1 MNRYIS
7 LLPYWFL
14 NFTIGFG
21 WFTLSPIL
29 PDLSLHYAVGTA
41 AILLLIS
48 LYGYTM
54 VAFALLSGYL
64 SAKYSI
70 RISLMIS
77 ASLSVMGLIIRSI
90 SPDYAMLFLGQI
102 IAASAY
108 PLALGPV
115 GALAQSIDR
124 ERANTVVGVS
134 VGILFLGMSA
144 GALLTP
150 FLFSLLKDSIPG
162 IFLLDA
168 VLAIAALVILPLG
181 SSTYPREY
189 AGKSLR
195 GSFRAGMIKNWYV
208 GLIISAFSVMF
219 GGIASTALMKHNI
232 SESIALTYGG
242 AMSGLAFL
250 GSALGAIILPPMF
263 EKIRLIRAGMVIT
276 SALSLVSIIFL
287 TYFLAFAPVI
297 DALLASFF
305 MFGFFGNAFW
315 SMAMTSTTR
324 YVDDPAKA
332 GFSTSMYS
340 VATNLGVALVPTFF
354 GVFFLASPELGMII
368 TSVLVAAAFVF
379 SFFLI
384 VGQIGIKSPERT
396 AG

>member
-29 PDLSLHYAVGTA
+29 PDLSTHYAVGPA
-41 AILLLIS
+41 SILLLIS

-77 ASLSVMGLIIRSI
+77 ASLSVVGLIIRSI
-90 SPDYAMLFLGQI
+90 SPDYAVLFLGQI

-115 GALAQSIDR
+115 GALAQSINR

-150 FLFSLLKDSIPG
+150 YLFALLKDSISS

-181 SSTYPREY
+181 SRTYPREY
-189 AGKSLR
+189 AGRSLR
-195 GSFRAGMIKNWYV
+195 GSFRPGMIKNWYV

-219 GGIASTALMKHNI
+219 GGIASTALTNHHVSN
-232 SESIALTYGG
+232 ALAYGG

-250 GSALGAIILPPMF
+250 GSALGAIILPPLF
-263 EKIRLIRAGMVIT
+263 ERIRMIRAGMVIT
-276 SALSLVSIIFL
+276 SALSLVSILFL
-287 TYFLAFAPVI
+287 TYFLAFTSVI
-297 DALLASFF
+297 NVLLASFF

-324 YVDDPAKA
+324 YVEDPAKA

-340 VATNLGVALVPTFF
+340 VATNLGVALIPTFF
-354 GVFFLASPELGMII
+354 GVFFLSSPAYGMII
-368 TSVLVAAAFVF
+368 TSVLVAAAFIL

-384 VGQIGIKSPERT
+384 AGRITARSPEMT
-396 AG
+396 AS

>member
-29 PDLSLHYAVGTA
+29 PDLSTHYAVGVTS
-41 AILLLIS
+41 ILLLIS

-77 ASLSVMGLIIRSI
+77 ASLSVAGLIIRSV
-90 SPDYAMLFLGQI
+90 SPDYAVLFLGQI

-115 GALAQSIDR
+115 GALAQSINR

-150 FLFSLLKDSIPG
+150 YLFALLKDSISS

-168 VLAIAALVILPLG
+168 VLAMAALVILPLG
-181 SSTYPREY
+181 SRTYPREY
-189 AGKSLR
+189 AGRSLR
-195 GSFRAGMIKNWYV
+195 GSFRPGMIKNWYV

-219 GGIASTALMKHNI
+219 GGIASTALTNHHVSN
-232 SESIALTYGG
+232 ALAYGG

-250 GSALGAIILPPMF
+250 GSALGAIILPPLF
-263 EKIRLIRAGMVIT
+263 ERIRMIRAGMVIT
-276 SALSLVSIIFL
+276 SALSLVSILFL
-287 TYFLAFAPVI
+287 TYFLAFTVVI
-297 DALLASFF
+297 NVLLASFF
-305 MFGFFGNAFW
+305 TFGFFGNAFW

-324 YVDDPAKA
+324 YVEDPAKA

-340 VATNLGVALVPTFF
+340 VATNLGVALIPTFF
-354 GVFFLASPELGMII
+354 GVFFLTSPAYGMII
-368 TSVLVAAAFVF
+368 TSVLVAAAFIL

-384 VGQIGIKSPERT
+384 AGRMAARSPEMT

>member
-29 PDLSLHYAVGTA
+29 PDLSAHYAVGVTS
-41 AILLLIS
+41 ILLLIS

-77 ASLSVMGLIIRSI
+77 ASLSVAGLIIRSI
-90 SPDYAMLFLGQI
+90 SPDYAVLFLGQI

-115 GALAQSIDR
+115 GALAQSINR

-150 FLFSLLKDSIPG
+150 YFFALLKDSISS

-168 VLAIAALVILPLG
+168 VLAMAALFILPLG
-181 SSTYPREY
+181 SRTYPREY

-195 GSFRAGMIKNWYV
+195 GSFRPGMIKNWYV

-219 GGIASTALMKHNI
+219 GGIASTALTNHHVSN
-232 SESIALTYGG
+232 ALAYGG

-250 GSALGAIILPPMF
+250 GSALGAIILPPLF
-263 EKIRLIRAGMVIT
+263 ERIRMIRAGMVIT
-276 SALSLVSIIFL
+276 SALSLVSILFL
-287 TYFLAFAPVI
+287 TYFLAFTSVI
-297 DALLASFF
+297 SVLLVSFF

-324 YVDDPAKA
+324 YVEDPAKA

-340 VATNLGVALVPTFF
+340 VATNLGVALLPTSF
-354 GVFFLASPELGMII
+354 GAFFLASPAYGMII
-368 TSVLVAAAFVF
+368 TSVLVAAAFIL

-384 VGQIGIKSPERT
+384 AGRMAARSPEMT

>member
-29 PDLSLHYAVGTA
+29 PDLSTHYAVGA
-41 AILLLIS
+41 ASILLLIS

-77 ASLSVMGLIIRSI
+77 ASLSVAGLIIRSV
-90 SPDYAMLFLGQI
+90 SPDYAVLFLGQI

-115 GALAQSIDR
+115 GALAQSINR

-150 FLFSLLKDSIPG
+150 YLFALLKDSISS

-168 VLAIAALVILPLG
+168 VLAMAALVILPLG
-181 SSTYPREY
+181 SRTYPREY

-195 GSFRAGMIKNWYV
+195 GSFRPGMIKNWYV

-219 GGIASTALMKHNI
+219 GGIASTALTNHHVSN
-232 SESIALTYGG
+232 ALAYGG

-250 GSALGAIILPPMF
+250 GSALGAIILPPLF
-263 EKIRLIRAGMVIT
+263 ERIRMIRAGMVIT
-276 SALSLVSIIFL
+276 SALSLVSILFL
-287 TYFLAFAPVI
+287 TYFLAFTVVI
-297 DALLASFF
+297 NVLLASFF
-305 MFGFFGNAFW
+305 TFGFFGNAFW

-324 YVDDPAKA
+324 YVEDPAKA

-340 VATNLGVALVPTFF
+340 VATNLGVALIPTSF
-354 GVFFLASPELGMII
+354 GAFFLASPAYGMII
-368 TSVLVAAAFVF
+368 TSALVAAAFIL

-384 VGQIGIKSPERT
+384 AGRMAARSPEMT

>member
-29 PDLSLHYAVGTA
+29 PDLSAHYAVGVTS
-41 AILLLIS
+41 ILLLIS

-77 ASLSVMGLIIRSI
+77 ASLSVAGLIIRSI
-90 SPDYAMLFLGQI
+90 SPDYAVLFLGQI

-115 GALAQSIDR
+115 GALAQSINR

-150 FLFSLLKDSIPG
+150 YFFALLKYSISS

-168 VLAIAALVILPLG
+168 VLAMAALFILPLG
-181 SSTYPREY
+181 SRTYPREY

-195 GSFRAGMIKNWYV
+195 GSFRPGMIKNWYV

-219 GGIASTALMKHNI
+219 GGIASTALQNHHVSN
-232 SESIALTYGG
+232 ALAYGG

-250 GSALGAIILPPMF
+250 GSALGAIILPPLF
-263 EKIRLIRAGMVIT
+263 ERIRMIRAGMVIT
-276 SALSLVSIIFL
+276 SALSLASILLL
-287 TYFLAFAPVI
+287 TYFLAFTSVI
-297 DALLASFF
+297 SVLLVSFF

-324 YVDDPAKA
+324 YVEDPAKA

-340 VATNLGVALVPTFF
+340 VATNLGVALIPTSF
-354 GVFFLASPELGMII
+354 GAFFLASPAYGMII
-368 TSVLVAAAFVF
+368 TSALVAAAFIL

-384 VGQIGIKSPERT
+384 AGRMAARSPEMT

>member
-1 MNRYIS
+1 MDRYIN

-21 WFTLSPIL
+21 WFTLSPIV
-29 PDLSLHYAVGTA
+29 PDLSAHYAVDTA
-41 AILLLIS
+41 SILLLIS

-64 SAKYSI
+64 SAKYSV
-70 RISLMIS
+70 RFSLIIS
-77 ASLSVMGLIIRSI
+77 ASLSVIGLIIRSI
-90 SPDYAMLFLGQI
+90 APDYVVLFLGQI

-115 GALAQSIDR
+115 GALAQSINR
-124 ERANTVVGVS
+124 ERTNTVIGVS

-144 GALLTP
+144 GALITP
-150 FLFSLLKDSIPG
+150 YLFALFKDSIPG
-162 IFLLDA
+162 IFMLDA
-168 VLAIAALVILPLG
+168 GLAVVALAILPLG
-181 SSTYPREY
+181 SRTYPREY

-195 GSFRAGMIKNWYV
+195 GSFRPGMIKNWYV

-219 GGIASTALMKHNI
+219 GGIASTALMHHNV
-232 SESIALTYGG
+232 SEGSALAYGG

-250 GSALGAIILPPMF
+250 GSALGAIVLPPLF
-263 EKIRLIRAGMVIT
+263 EKVKLIRAGMVFS
-276 SALSLVSIIFL
+276 SALSLVSIIIL
-287 TYFLAFAPVI
+287 TYFLAFTSNFNV
-297 DALLASFF
+297 LLAAFF

-324 YVDDPAKA
+324 YVEDPARA

-340 VATNLGVALVPTFF
+340 VATNLGVALIPTFF
-354 GVFFLASPELGMII
+354 GVFFLASPVYGVVI
-368 TSVLVAAAFVF
+368 TSMLVAAAFIL
-379 SFFLI
+379 SFLLI
-384 VGQIGIKSPERT
+384 AGRFNTNAPEQ
-396 AG
+396 APS

>member
-29 PDLSLHYAVGTA
+29 PDLSTHYAVGPA
-41 AILLLIS
+41 SILLLIS

-77 ASLSVMGLIIRSI
+77 ASLSVVGLIIRSI
-90 SPDYAMLFLGQI
+90 SPDYAVLFLGQI

-115 GALAQSIDR
+115 GALAQSINR

-150 FLFSLLKDSIPG
+150 YLFALLKDSISS

-181 SSTYPREY
+181 SRTYPREY
-189 AGKSLR
+189 AGRSLR
-195 GSFRAGMIKNWYV
+195 GSFRPGMIKNWYV

-219 GGIASTALMKHNI
+219 GGIASTALTNHHVSN
-232 SESIALTYGG
+232 ALAYGG

-250 GSALGAIILPPMF
+250 GSALGAIILPPLF
-263 EKIRLIRAGMVIT
+263 ERIRMIRAGMVIT
-276 SALSLVSIIFL
+276 SALSLVSILFL
-287 TYFLAFAPVI
+287 TYFLAFTVVI
-297 DALLASFF
+297 NVLLASFF
-305 MFGFFGNAFW
+305 TFGFFGNAFW

-324 YVDDPAKA
+324 YVEDPAKA

-340 VATNLGVALVPTFF
+340 VATNLGVALIPTFF
-354 GVFFLASPELGMII
+354 GVFFLTSPAYGMII
-368 TSVLVAAAFVF
+368 TSVLVAAAFIL

-384 VGQIGIKSPERT
+384 AGRITAKSPEMT
-396 AG
+396 VS

>member
-29 PDLSLHYAVGTA
+29 PDLSTHYAVGA
-41 AILLLIS
+41 ASILLLIS

-77 ASLSVMGLIIRSI
+77 ASLSVAGLIIRSV
-90 SPDYAMLFLGQI
+90 SPDYAVLFLGQI

-115 GALAQSIDR
+115 GALAQSINR

-150 FLFSLLKDSIPG
+150 YLFALLKDSISS

-168 VLAIAALVILPLG
+168 VLAMAALVILPLG
-181 SSTYPREY
+181 SRTYPREY
-189 AGKSLR
+189 AGRSLR
-195 GSFRAGMIKNWYV
+195 GSFRPGMIKNWYV

-219 GGIASTALMKHNI
+219 GGIASTALTNHHVSN
-232 SESIALTYGG
+232 ALAYGG

-250 GSALGAIILPPMF
+250 GSALGAIILPPLF
-263 EKIRLIRAGMVIT
+263 ERIRMIRAGMVIT
-276 SALSLVSIIFL
+276 SALSLVSILFL
-287 TYFLAFAPVI
+287 TYFLAFTVVI
-297 DALLASFF
+297 NVLLASFF
-305 MFGFFGNAFW
+305 TFGFFGNAFW

-324 YVDDPAKA
+324 YVEDPAKA

-340 VATNLGVALVPTFF
+340 VATNLGVALIPTFF
-354 GVFFLASPELGMII
+354 GVFFLTSPAYGMII
-368 TSVLVAAAFVF
+368 TSVLVAAAFIL

-384 VGQIGIKSPERT
+384 AGRITAKSPEMT
-396 AG
+396 VS

>member
-29 PDLSLHYAVGTA
+29 PDLSAHYAVGVTS
-41 AILLLIS
+41 ILLLIS

-77 ASLSVMGLIIRSI
+77 ASLSVAGLIIRSI
-90 SPDYAMLFLGQI
+90 SPDYAVLFLGQI

-115 GALAQSIDR
+115 GALAQSINR

-150 FLFSLLKDSIPG
+150 YFFALLKDSISS

-181 SSTYPREY
+181 SRTYPREY
-189 AGKSLR
+189 AGRSLR
-195 GSFRAGMIKNWYV
+195 GSFRPGMIKNWYV

-219 GGIASTALMKHNI
+219 GGIASTALTNHHVSN
-232 SESIALTYGG
+232 ALAYGG

-250 GSALGAIILPPMF
+250 GSALGAIILPPLF
-263 EKIRLIRAGMVIT
+263 ERIRMIRAGMVIT
-276 SALSLVSIIFL
+276 SALSLVSILFL
-287 TYFLAFAPVI
+287 TYFLAFTVVI
-297 DALLASFF
+297 NVLLASFF
-305 MFGFFGNAFW
+305 TFGFFGNAFW

-324 YVDDPAKA
+324 YVEDPAKA

-340 VATNLGVALVPTFF
+340 VATNLGVALIPTFF
-354 GVFFLASPELGMII
+354 GVFFLTSPAYGMII
-368 TSVLVAAAFVF
+368 TSVLVAAAFIL

-384 VGQIGIKSPERT
+384 AGRMAARSP
-396 AG
+396 

>member
-1 MNRYIS
+1 MNRYVS

-29 PDLSLHYAVGTA
+29 PDLSTHYAVGA
-41 AILLLIS
+41 ASILLLIS

-77 ASLSVMGLIIRSI
+77 ASLSVAGLIIRSI
-90 SPDYAMLFLGQI
+90 SPDYAVLFLGQI

-115 GALAQSIDR
+115 GALAQSINR

-150 FLFSLLKDSIPG
+150 YFFALLKDSISG

-168 VLAIAALVILPLG
+168 VLAMAALVILPLG
-181 SSTYPREY
+181 SRTYPREY
-189 AGKSLR
+189 AGRSLR
-195 GSFRAGMIKNWYV
+195 GSFRPGMIKNWYV

-219 GGIASTALMKHNI
+219 GGIASSALINHHV
-232 SESIALTYGG
+232 STSSALAYGG

-250 GSALGAIILPPMF
+250 GSALGATILPPLF
-263 EKIRLIRAGMVIT
+263 ERIRMIRAGMVIT
-276 SALSLVSIIFL
+276 SALSLVSILFL
-287 TYFLAFAPVI
+287 TYFLAFTSVI
-297 DALLASFF
+297 SVLLVSFF

-324 YVDDPAKA
+324 YVEDPAKA

-340 VATNLGVALVPTFF
+340 VATNLGVALIPTFF
-354 GVFFLASPELGMII
+354 GTFFLASPAYGMII
-368 TSVLVAAAFVF
+368 TSVLVAAAFIL

-384 VGQIGIKSPERT
+384 AGRMAARSPEMT

>member
-29 PDLSLHYAVGTA
+29 PDLSTHYAVGPA
-41 AILLLIS
+41 SILLLIS

-77 ASLSVMGLIIRSI
+77 ASLSVVGLIIRSI
-90 SPDYAMLFLGQI
+90 SPDYAVLFLGQI

-115 GALAQSIDR
+115 GALAQSINR

-150 FLFSLLKDSIPG
+150 YLFALLKDSISS

-168 VLAIAALVILPLG
+168 VLAMAALVILPLG
-181 SSTYPREY
+181 SRTYPREY
-189 AGKSLR
+189 AGRSLR
-195 GSFRAGMIKNWYV
+195 GSFRPGMIKNWYV

-219 GGIASTALMKHNI
+219 GGIASTALTNHHVSN
-232 SESIALTYGG
+232 ALAYGG

-250 GSALGAIILPPMF
+250 GSALGAIILPPLF
-263 EKIRLIRAGMVIT
+263 ERIRMIRAGMVIT
-276 SALSLVSIIFL
+276 SALSLVSILFL
-287 TYFLAFAPVI
+287 TYFLAFTVVI
-297 DALLASFF
+297 NVLLASFF
-305 MFGFFGNAFW
+305 TFGFFGNAFW

-324 YVDDPAKA
+324 YVEDPAKA

-340 VATNLGVALVPTFF
+340 VATNLGVALIPTFF
-354 GVFFLASPELGMII
+354 GVFFLTSPAYGMII
-368 TSVLVAAAFVF
+368 TSVLVAAAFIL

-384 VGQIGIKSPERT
+384 AGRITAKSPEMT
-396 AG
+396 VS

>member
-29 PDLSLHYAVGTA
+29 PDLSTHYAVGPA
-41 AILLLIS
+41 SILLLIS

-77 ASLSVMGLIIRSI
+77 ASLSVVGLIIRSI
-90 SPDYAMLFLGQI
+90 SPDYAVLFLGQI

-115 GALAQSIDR
+115 GALAQSINR

-150 FLFSLLKDSIPG
+150 YLFALLKDSISS

-181 SSTYPREY
+181 SRTYPREY
-189 AGKSLR
+189 AGRSLR
-195 GSFRAGMIKNWYV
+195 GSFRPGMIKNWYV

-219 GGIASTALMKHNI
+219 GGIASTALTNHHVSN
-232 SESIALTYGG
+232 ALAYGG

-250 GSALGAIILPPMF
+250 GSALGAIILPPLF
-263 EKIRLIRAGMVIT
+263 ERIRMIRAGMVIT
-276 SALSLVSIIFL
+276 SALSLVSILFL
-287 TYFLAFAPVI
+287 TYFLAFTSVI
-297 DALLASFF
+297 NVLLASFF

-324 YVDDPAKA
+324 YVEDPAKA

-340 VATNLGVALVPTFF
+340 VATNLGVALIPTFF
-354 GVFFLASPELGMII
+354 GVFFLSSPAYGMII
-368 TSVLVAAAFVF
+368 TSVLVAAAFIL

-384 VGQIGIKSPERT
+384 AGRMAPRSPEMT
-396 AG
+396 AS